1 MAFDDPNQN
10 KASTQIPTTG
20 PSSFAPQQQALQTGL
35 GALGQQ
41 QKLAGTTGDIW
52 SSIARANEAQGAD
65 AMNAL
70 RRQAATSL
78 NANRGSLGGGGG
90 LAALQQADQST
101 GYALG
106 NMATQQ
112 EAQRAQLAQQGQQA
126 QIGAQGQIA
135 QAAGQQYKILQDQ
148 QQRQVRVNQAL
159 DAARQVMQR
168 HAGTFFTTNAD
179 RLKATNDIQRE
190 VLATESDPQVIAAVQ
205 QYVEGLRNGNEA
217 TPNTID
223 VR

>member
-1 MAFDDPNQN
+1 MAFDDQN
-10 KASTQIPTTG
+10 RQNPAIPTTG

-41 QKLAGTTGDIW
+41 QKLAGQTGDIW
-52 SSIARANEAQGAD
+52 SGVARANEAQGAD

-90 LAALQQADQST
+90 LAALQQSDQST

-112 EAQRAQLAQQGQQA
+112 AAQRAQLAQQGQQA

-135 QAAGQQYKILQDQ
+135 QAAGERYRILQDQ
-148 QQRQVRVNQAL
+148 QQRQHRINASL

-168 HAGTFFTTNAD
+168 NAGTIFTTPGD
-179 RLKATNDIQRE
+179 KARAAKQIQTE

-205 QYVEGLRNGNEA
+205 QYMADLQSGADV
-217 TPNTID
+217 PNTIG
-223 VR
+223 

>member
-1 MAFDDPNQN
+1 MAFDDQNQ
-10 KASTQIPTTG
+10 KQPAIPTTG

-41 QKLAGTTGDIW
+41 QKLAGQTGDIW
-52 SSIARANEAQGAD
+52 SSIAKANEAQGAG
-65 AMNAL
+65 AMDAL

-78 NANRGSLGGGGG
+78 NANRSSLGGGGG
-90 LAALQQADQST
+90 LAAMQQADQST
-101 GYALG
+101 GYALS

-135 QAAGQQYKILQDQ
+135 QAAGERYRILQDQ
-148 QQRQVRVNQAL
+148 QQRQHRINAAL

-168 HAGTFFTTNAD
+168 HAGAFFTTNAD

-190 VLATESDPQVIAAVQ
+190 VLGTESDPKVIAAVQ
-205 QYVEGLRNGNEA
+205 QYVDGLRNGNEA

>member
-1 MAFDDPNQN
+1 MAFDDQNQ
-10 KASTQIPTTG
+10 KQPAIPTTG
-20 PSSFAPQQQALQTGL
+20 TSSFAPQQQALQTGL

-41 QKLAGTTGDIW
+41 QKLAGQTGDIW
-52 SSIARANEAQGAD
+52 SSIARANESQGTE

-70 RRQAATSL
+70 RRQAVTSL

-106 NMATQQ
+106 NMAAQQ

-135 QAAGQQYKILQDQ
+135 QAAGERYRILQDQ
-148 QQRQVRVNQAL
+148 QQRQHRINAAL

-190 VLATESDPQVIAAVQ
+190 VLGTESDPQVIAAVQ
-205 QYVEGLRNGNEA
+205 QYVDGLRNGNES